1 MDFQLTD
8 EQKMFQTMV
17 RDFAKKELEPIAER
31 IDANEEY
38 PWDSIK
44 KIAQLGI
51 TGLTIPEEYGG
62 SGGTYIDW
70 CIVLEEIARACA
82 STASILDTS
91 WGLCAHCI
99 NAFANEEQKK
109 RFLVP
114 LAKGEMIGSFGLT
127 EPNHG
132 SDVAQLETLAV
143 KDGDSYVIN
152 GSKIFISNGAQAD
165 ILVIFAAKDRTSG
178 YKGQSAFLVEKG
190 TPGFS
195 IGQEFHRL
203 GIRGAHNAE
212 LLFEDCRIPAEN
224 LLGEEGRGF
233 YIALASLDS
242 ARIGVAAIAVGIAR
256 AALEASIEHAK
267 TRQQYGQTIANFQA
281 LQWMMADMA
290 TGIDAARLL
299 TYRAADLKGKGL
311 RFTTEAAMAKA
322 LAADVAMSATTQG
335 IQIHG
340 GYGYMMDS
348 PMQRYFRDAK
358 IGSIYEGTSE
368 ITPLASTGLNIDLPL
383 P

>member
-1 MDFQLTD
+1 MDFQLTE
-8 EQKMFQTMV
+8 EQKMFQTTV
-17 RDFAKKELEPIAER
+17 RDFAKRELEPIAER
-31 IDANEEY
+31 IDRNEEY

-44 KIAQLGI
+44 KLAQLGV
-51 TGLTIPEEYGG
+51 TGLTISEEYGG
-62 SGGTYIDW
+62 SGGTHVDW
-70 CIVLEEIARACA
+70 CIALEEIARACA

-99 NAFANEEQKK
+99 NAFGNEEQKK

-114 LAKGEMIGSFGLT
+114 LAKGEMIGAFGLT

-143 KDGDSYVIN
+143 KDGGSYVLN
-152 GSKIFISNGAQAD
+152 GIKTFISNGAQAD
-165 ILVIFAAKDRTSG
+165 VLVIFAAKDKTSG
-178 YKGQSAFLVEKG
+178 DKGQSAFLVEKSA
-190 TPGFS
+190 PGFS

-233 YIALASLDS
+233 SIALATLDS
-242 ARIGVAAIAVGIAR
+242 ARIGVAAIAVGVAR

-267 TRQQYGQTIANFQA
+267 TREQYGQAIANFQA

-299 TYRAADLKGKGL
+299 AYRAADLEDKGL
-311 RFTTEAAMAKA
+311 RFTSEAAMAK
-322 LAADVAMSATTQG
+322 LFAADVAMSAATQG

-358 IGSIYEGTSE
+358 IESIYEGTSE
-368 ITPLASTGLNIDLPL
+368 IMRLIISRSLLR
-383 P
+383 